1 MKSETGPL
9 LVPTSQIWKI
19 NHEDLSPGLVLV
31 GKGCP
36 GKTDMTSLHLLK
48 EKHKQSPAEGYCG
61 KAQGWRGARCLVLG
75 DPSLMKSKYNAS
87 ILLRVMKRES

>member
-9 LVPTSQIWKI
+9 LVPTTQIWKI

-36 GKTDMTSLHLLK
+36 GKADMTSLPLLK
-48 EKHKQSPAEGYCG
+48 EKHRQSPAEACG
-61 KAQGWRGARCLVLG
+61 KAQDWRGARCLVLG